1 MNPAV
6 VDLGSHRRGD
16 KWPAWSIDGIS
27 DEQGGV
33 VAPPCLFCR
42 LQFRL
47 KGRGTLGYEL
57 SSAPA
62 EDQGTISIDDPVLYV
77 FSIPAQA
84 LPLAAGVWEWDFET
98 FETDDAT
105 GLPDTWL
112 CGEVTITPDISY
124 G

>member
-1 MNPAV
+1 MNPAK
-6 VDLGSHRRGD
+6 VDLGTHRRGD
-16 KWPAWSIDGIS
+16 KWPAWNIDGIS

-47 KGRGTLGYEL
+47 KGPGTLGYEL
-57 SSAPA
+57 SSVPA
-62 EDQGTISIDDPVLYV
+62 AGKGTIVIDDPALYV
-77 FSIPAQA
+77 FSFPDQE
-84 LPLAAGVWEWDFET
+84 LPLAVGVWEWDFET
-98 FETDDAT
+98 FETADAS

-112 CGEVTITPDISY
+112 CGEITVTADISH